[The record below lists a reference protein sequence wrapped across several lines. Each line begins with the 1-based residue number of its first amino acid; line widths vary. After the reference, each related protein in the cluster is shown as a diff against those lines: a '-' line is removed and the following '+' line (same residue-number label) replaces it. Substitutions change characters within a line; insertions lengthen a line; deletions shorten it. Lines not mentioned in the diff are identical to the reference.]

1 MRDNRKGVRFW
12 ETKSLEEMSV
22 SEWESLCD
30 GCGKCCA
37 FKIRS
42 PETDEVFYTSYACRL
57 LDSEAARCTDYEHR
71 AEHVPSCVTL
81 SPQFVRE
88 CDWLPDTCAYTKLA
102 RGEPL
107 EWWHPL
113 VSGSADTVHS
123 AGISVRGK
131 LSKGTKSPSAASP
144 LPRY

>member
-1 MRDNRKGVRFW
+1 VNYW

-37 FKIRS
+37 VKIRS
-42 PETDEVFYTSYACRL
+42 AETEEVFYTDLACHL
-57 LDSEAARCTDYEHR
+57 LDTTEIRCTDYGHR
-71 AEHVPSCVTL
+71 SQRVPNCVIL
-81 SPQFVRE
+81 SPQSVRE
-88 CDWLPDTCAYTKLA
+88 CDWLPDPCAYAKLA

-113 VSGSADTVHS
+113 VSGSADTVQG

-131 LSKGTKSPSAASP
+131 ISGASISDG
-144 LPRY
+144 

>member
-1 MRDNRKGVRFW
+1 MDFW
-12 ETKSLEEMSV
+12 ETKSLEAMS
-22 SEWESLCD
+22 SDEWESLCD

-37 FKIRS
+37 VKIRS
-42 PETDEVFYTSYACRL
+42 AETDEVFYPDRARHL
-57 LDSEAARCTDYEHR
+57 LHTTEIRWTDYAHR
-71 AEHVPSCVTL
+71 SQRVPHCVTL

-88 CDWLPDTCAYTKLA
+88 CDWLPDTCAYAKLA

-113 VSGSADTVHS
+113 VSGDPDTVHS

-131 LSKGTKSPSAASP
+131 VSGASINNG
-144 LPRY
+144 